1 MLGKKDGTIRI
12 SIITFNEIIQLSFD
26 IIKFA
31 RFSIYGSNLK
41 IMREKMCL
49 FARGYT
55 STYTDYGLE
64 KIFSAVR
71 IVPEVMYPISMI
83 LMIHEIIDANTT

>member
-1 MLGKKDGTIRI
+1 
-12 SIITFNEIIQLSFD
+12 
-26 IIKFA
+26 
-31 RFSIYGSNLK
+31 
-41 IMREKMCL
+41 MCL

-64 KIFSAVR
+64 KIVSAVQ
-71 IVPEVMYPISMI
+71 IVPEVMDPISMI